1 MVRFMRGIVSLV
13 SKVVSEY
20 CGEEVSEKHKEQGVF
35 YPLIHQARQMEIFR
49 IFCDIEC
56 MLVKLKEKR
65 FFQECKRI
73 YVLNNFLK
81 TLKPSLLFLEKFLL
95 DNPHFHVVLPPP
107 AKKNNKR
114 YFRKH

>member
-1 MVRFMRGIVSLV
+1 MVRFMRGIVFLV
-13 SKVVSEY
+13 SKAVREY
-20 CGEEVSEKHKEQGVF
+20 CGEEVSEIHKERGVF
-35 YPLIHQARQMEIFR
+35 YPLIRQARQMEIFR

-56 MLVKLKEKR
+56 TLVKLKEKR

-73 YVLNNFLK
+73 YVLNNFLR

-107 AKKNNKR
+107 IKNNKKR
-114 YFRKH
+114 YFRKY